1 MTRLRIYPVGDGDAA
16 LLDTQDAGEIAGALA
31 PIGVRFEQ
39 WPARPLPADADQESV
54 LAAFA
59 PEVERLKAENGYQA
73 VDVMRVQPDHPDRV
87 ALRQKFLS
95 EHRHSEDEVRYFVD
109 GEGLFTL
116 RQDEQV
122 YAVLCTAGD
131 LISVPAGMRHWFDM
145 GAAPGFTVIRL
156 YVDPAGWVAHY
167 TGDEI
172 ADRFP
177 RHEREAA

>member
-1 MTRLRIYPVGDGDAA
+1 MSRLQVFDEADGTAP
-16 LLDTQDAGEIAGALA
+16 LLDTEDGDTIAAELA
-31 PIGVRFEQ
+31 TIGVRFER
-39 WPARPLPADADQESV
+39 WPTRELPEPSAILQV
-54 LAAFA
+54 YAAEIEA
-59 PEVERLKAENGYQA
+59 LKAEAGYQS
-73 VDVMRVQPDHPDRV
+73 VDVVALAPDHPDRE
-87 ALRQKFLS
+87 ALRGKFLS
-95 EHRHSEDEVRYFVD
+95 EHTHGEDEVRFFVD

-116 RQDEQV
+116 RKDDRV

-177 RHEREAA
+177 RHERVAA